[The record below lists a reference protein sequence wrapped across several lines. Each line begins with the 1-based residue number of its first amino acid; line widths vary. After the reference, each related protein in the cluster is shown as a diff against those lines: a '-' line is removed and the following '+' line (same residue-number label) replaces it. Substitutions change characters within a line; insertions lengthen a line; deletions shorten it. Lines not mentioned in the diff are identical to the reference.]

1 MYIKRN
7 DMVVVLSGKD
17 KGKKGKVLDVNR
29 KAGTV
34 IVEGVNIVTKH
45 VKKRTQE
52 EESRIV
58 KVEAPL
64 YVCKVALI
72 ASDGKPTRIG
82 FRMEGDK
89 KVRYSKRTKEVL

>member
-64 YVCKVALI
+64 YACKVALI
-72 ASDGKPTRIG
+72 ANDGKPTRIG